1 MQRVKTLKLN
11 EITKPLAKD
20 SKEILLLSSVQKLL
34 MSERTGTPAL
44 REKVITTL
52 AATFGKS
59 VRDSIL
65 TYLLTDLRSNVN
77 VALTWLYE
85 EYSIMQGFA
94 RIPALRHGGRID
106 QSYNT
111 LLTSFVSASSS
122 DAIILSR
129 LLLEAPLIT
138 EGVLDQ
144 VCIICKDENRCGWSL
159 GLLRDLAIRR
169 PPKEH
174 MFLNALLSHT
184 THENNIIRDCAIA
197 HVLELH
203 KRPNLKAAIEKFA
216 LMNLEYLRYQQPN
229 DSLFGPNQGRLEG
242 GNAWTDDIAKACLML
257 YVSLMPVNE
266 SLIHDLAKVYVQT
279 SPDIKRV
286 ILRMLEAPIR
296 TMGME
301 SMELLKLVEECPKGS
316 GTLVTRVIHILTDKE
331 PPSAMLVQRVR
342 DLYHTRVPDV
352 RFLIPVLN
360 GLTKKEVSFKIVLIL
375 HYVLTVIII
384 HLDFMLLKYLKKFA
398 QTIFQH
404 FNKL

>member
-1 MQRVKTLKLN
+1 MQKVKTLKLA
-11 EITKPLAKD
+11 EITKSLPKD
-20 SKEILLLSSVQKLL
+20 SKEILLLGSVQKLL
-34 MSERTGTPAL
+34 LSEKTGTPAL

-129 LLLEAPLIT
+129 LLLEAPLVT

-184 THENNIIRDCAIA
+184 THENNVIRDCAIV

-203 KRPNLKAAIEKFA
+203 KRPNLKSAIEKFA

-242 GNAWTDDIAKACLML
+242 GNAWTDDIVKACLML

-266 SLIHDLAKVYVQT
+266 ILIHDLAKVYVQT

-296 TMGME
+296 SMGMD
-301 SMELLKLVEECPKGS
+301 SAELLKLVEECPKGS
-316 GTLVTRVIHILTDKE
+316 GTLVTRVIHILTDKD
-331 PPSAMLVQRVR
+331 PPSATLVQRVR

-360 GLTKKEVSFKIVLIL
+360 GLSKKEVSSLIRS
-375 HYVLTVIII
+375 
-384 HLDFMLLKYLKKFA
+384 
-398 QTIFQH
+398 H
-404 FNKL
+404 F

>member
-1 MQRVKTLKLN
+1 MLKLP
-11 EITKPLAKD
+11 EITKPLPKD
-20 SKEILLLSSVQKLL
+20 SKEILLLGSVQKLL
-34 MSERTGTPAL
+34 LSEKTGSPVL

-59 VRDSIL
+59 VRESIL

-111 LLTSFVSASSS
+111 LLTAFVSASSS

-129 LLLEAPLIT
+129 LLLEAPLVT

-159 GLLRDLAIRR
+159 GLLRDLAVRR

-184 THENNIIRDCAIA
+184 THESGAIRDCAIA

-203 KRPNLKAAIEKFA
+203 KRPNLQPAIERFA

-229 DSLFGPNQGRLEG
+229 DCLFGPNQGRLEG
-242 GNAWTDDIAKACLML
+242 GGNAWTDDIVKACLML
-257 YVSLMPVNE
+257 YMALMPANE
-266 SLIHDLAKVYVQT
+266 SLVHDLAKVYVQT
-279 SPDIKRV
+279 ISDIKRV
-286 ILRMLEAPIR
+286 ILKMLEAPIR
-296 TMGME
+296 TMGMD
-301 SMELLKLVEECPKGS
+301 SRELLRLVEECPKGS
-316 GTLVTRVIHILTDKE
+316 ATLVTKVIQVLTDRE
-331 PPSAMLVQRVR
+331 PPSAQLVQRVR
-342 DLYHTRVPDV
+342 ELYEAVSDV
-352 RFLIPVLN
+352 RCLIPVLN
-360 GLTKKEVSFKIVLIL
+360 GLTKKEVSAKCF
-375 HYVLTVIII
+375 
-384 HLDFMLLKYLKKFA
+384 
-398 QTIFQH
+398 
-404 FNKL
+404 

>member
-1 MQRVKTLKLN
+1 MQRVKTLKLS
-11 EITKPLAKD
+11 EITKPLSKD
-20 SKEILLLSSVQKLL
+20 TKEILLLASVQKLL
-34 MSERTGTPAL
+34 LSEKTGTSAL

-59 VRDSIL
+59 VRESVL

-106 QSYNT
+106 QNYNT
-111 LLTSFVSASSS
+111 LLTAFVSASSS

-129 LLLEAPLIT
+129 LLLEAPLVT

-184 THENNIIRDCAIA
+184 THENSVIRDCAIA

-242 GNAWTDDIAKACLML
+242 GNAWTDDIAKSCLML
-257 YVSLMPVNE
+257 YISLMPVNE

-286 ILRMLEAPIR
+286 ILRMLETPIR
-296 TMGME
+296 SMGMD
-301 SMELLKLVEECPKGS
+301 SAELLKLVEECPKGS

-360 GLTKKEVSFKIVLIL
+360 GLSKKEVNLQ
-375 HYVLTVIII
+375 TVV
-384 HLDFMLLKYLKKFA
+384 F
-398 QTIFQH
+398 
-404 FNKL
+404 